1 MKKTFIATL
10 AVFAFAQ
17 AAPAIAY
24 TSGNPV
30 TFDAAHE
37 KCKKGEV
44 KDAATGKCVKQ
55 SG

>member
-1 MKKTFIATL
+1 MKKTLIASL

-17 AAPAIAY
+17 TAPAIAY
-24 TSGNPV
+24 SVGTPT

-44 KDAATGKCVKQ
+44 KDAATGKCVKK